1 MAHFLIA
8 DDVPKVRDS
17 IRLLLE
23 PQNHTCDEACDLIEI
38 MEAVEESESEEGEPF
53 DLILLDYDFGDG
65 NTGFDAIHQLKEK
78 FGAQF
83 CDHRMVIITGHRN
96 RELPRE
102 FARLGAIGHL
112 IKPVEEDQFWAT
124 IDSALVRQDLYV
136 YKKEDWESAYELL
149 YNLGLI
155 DGIESLKSTAQQY
168 DALQDIYQKLLSDL
182 QRAGGQQ
189 EQIGMAYESA
199 SDALNDS
206 PGSLESIFN
215 FLEGFG
221 FTKSFLEDVKEVFK
235 RDRLHFV
242 LLQTYLNKIQDNPL
256 DYRIKH
262 LAPGA
267 TGHYEYRIGRSFRLY
282 FRKAEEG
289 QIVFE
294 RYGHKNLQQRII
306 SYLDQSTE
314 EAVLEKQEAL
324 ALV

>member
-1 MAHFLIA
+1 MTKFLIA
-8 DDVPKVRDS
+8 DDMKKVRDS
-17 IRLLLE
+17 IRSLLKS
-23 PQNHTCDEACDLIEI
+23 QNYICEEACDVMEI
-38 MEAVEESESEEGEPF
+38 IKAVKKSESPEGEPF

-65 NTGFDAIHQLKEK
+65 TTGFDAIRHLQNR
-78 FGAQF
+78 FGAHY
-83 CDHRMVIITGHRN
+83 CEHRLVIITGHSR
-96 RELPRE
+96 RELPGE

-112 IKPVEEDQFWAT
+112 IKPVEEAMFWAT

-149 YNLGLI
+149 HNLGLI

-267 TGHYEYRIGRSFRLY
+267 TGHYEYRVGRSFRLY

-314 EAVLEKQEAL
+314 EAVLKKQEAL

>member
-1 MAHFLIA
+1 MAYFLIA

-17 IRLLLE
+17 IRSLLE
-23 PQNHTCDEACDLIEI
+23 QQNHTYDEACDLIEI

-65 NTGFDAIHQLKEK
+65 TTGFNAIQQLKEK

-83 CDHRMVIITGHRN
+83 CDHRIVIITGHRN

-124 IDSALVRQDLYV
+124 IDSALIRQDLYV

-149 YNLGLI
+149 HNLGLI

-182 QRAGGQQ
+182 QKAGGQQ

-206 PGSLESIFN
+206 PGSLESIFA
-215 FLEGFG
+215 FLDGFG
-221 FTKSFLEDVKEVFK
+221 YTKSFLNDVKDIFK

-242 LLQTYLNKIQDNPL
+242 LLQSYLQKIRANPL

-262 LAPGA
+262 LAGGA
-267 TGHYEYRIGRSFRLY
+267 TGHYEYRVGRSFRLY
-282 FRKAEEG
+282 FRRGEG
-289 QIVFE
+289 GTIVLE
-294 RYGHKNLQQRII
+294 RYGDKTQQKQII
-306 SYLDQSTE
+306 NYLDQSIE
-314 EAVLEKQEAL
+314 GEVLEKQEAL